1 MHPHCAEMPREI
13 DDWVKIQKLQAVAV
27 EEQKKA
33 RAVRAKK
40 TQQTIRSHLDGQVEV
55 QERRSMKAKE
65 VKLLEAEKERLEF
78 DQWVTEERQKKSVMF
93 GKITEQKKV
102 RDVQIDARRTKRA
115 EESAKREADEAD
127 EMMKIKAEIQRSK
140 EEMIAKKHAEKR
152 RLMKVFEEVD
162 QQKKHKEIQKAKVAE
177 EDRKAARLYAE
188 MLDKQEAARASYFT
202 RKVSDNESMTK
213 KLDEMFGARD
223 RERMRKEKETLERI
237 VREEDQRLKDLE
249 QRKTMQR
256 RIATEERLAT
266 LQAQVNEKQM
276 RAARERAE
284 EKRAAMDM
292 QHMAEKATREHES
305 KLAEK
310 QRKMMEYKRSL
321 EEQIKEREAKAH
333 FAMSDVERRLNGPL
347 VAAVRFYVH
356 ASHLD
361 VCQHQWSLYSAALAP
376 QGCLCN
382 AC

>member
-1 MHPHCAEMPREI
+1 MPREI

-347 VAAVRFYVH
+347 VAAVRF
-356 ASHLD
+356 
-361 VCQHQWSLYSAALAP
+361 
-376 QGCLCN
+376 
-382 AC
+382 